1 MGFSCRQCIVT
12 QKWSRDG
19 RTRSRRGLGSLYLG
33 RLVSLPLPSP
43 AAVISSSMSPF
54 AGAAGGAVHGA
65 CRSPMTGW
73 VSLSRR
79 RQWCLALGREG
90 GLGSQSGCVL
100 FRLKHHAPPF
110 QNALAPSPSPSLFW
124 SPPLFHA
131 TAKKWEKKIQTVL
144 ASRWAGAGC
153 QLVCWGQCVRL
164 FSTVTLEE
172 ETWPVDGGKKDGS
185 RASMTG

>member
-1 MGFSCRQCIVT
+1 MVPSRADPLATGAWFPLSRPSCFPFPCHPRQ
-12 QKWSRDG
+12 
-19 RTRSRRGLGSLYLG
+19 L
-33 RLVSLPLPSP
+33 
-43 AAVISSSMSPF
+43 SSHHPCPPF
-54 AGAAGGAVHGA
+54 AGAAGGVVHGA

-90 GLGSQSGCVL
+90 GWAANPGRVR

-110 QNALAPSPSPSLFW
+110 QNALAPSPSPSLFL

-131 TAKKWEKKIQTVL
+131 PAKKWEKKIQTAPRFQVVGRML
-144 ASRWAGAGC
+144 PAC

-164 FSTVTLEE
+164 FSTSDAGRRNLA
-172 ETWPVDGGKKDGS
+172 DGGRKKVPEQ
-185 RASMTG
+185 A